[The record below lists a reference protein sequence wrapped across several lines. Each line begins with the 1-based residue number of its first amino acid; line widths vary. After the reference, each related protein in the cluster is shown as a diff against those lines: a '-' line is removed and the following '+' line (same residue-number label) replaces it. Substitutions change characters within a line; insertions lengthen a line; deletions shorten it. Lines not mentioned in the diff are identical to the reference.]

1 MKPAISVILLTTL
14 IGAAQGLF
22 LAYYSAELL
31 SLLLILPNDALGGA
45 GSAGIISLVLLVGGL
60 IASFFHLGHPERAWR
75 AATMWRTSWLS
86 REVIALPI
94 TMGLIF
100 VYSVLKLTGSNQV
113 IFNLGNGSQVELATV
128 VGFFAMVA
136 VFALFICTAMIYT
149 CLKFLRQWHSPLTVL
164 NFILMGCASGFVLA
178 SALSAYY
185 DPQVFGYISG
195 AAIVLSIAAL
205 ASRYASLVRNK
216 NLRSPSTLQSAIGIH
231 HPNIRQIA
239 QGAMGGSFNTRAFI
253 HTYGPAVVQLA
264 RRFFLIAGFIIPV
277 LLLFISSESS
287 VVICS
292 LAFLIQYAGLLAE
305 RWYFFIEAEHPQNVY
320 YQMIS

>member
-14 IGAAQGLF
+14 IGVAQGLF
-22 LAYYSAELL
+22 LAYYSAEVL
-31 SLLLILPNDALGGA
+31 SLLLILPNQVLV
-45 GSAGIISLVLLVGGL
+45 GSGCAGIISLVLLVGGL

-100 VYSVLKLTGSNQV
+100 IYSVLKLTGDHQ
-113 IFNLGNGSQVELATV
+113 IMFNLGNGNQVELATV
-128 VGFFAMVA
+128 VGFFAMIA
-136 VFALFICTAMIYT
+136 VFVLFICTAMIYT
-149 CLKFLRQWHSPLTVL
+149 CLKFLQEWHSPLTVL

-178 SALSAYY
+178 SALSAYH

-195 AAIVLSIAAL
+195 TAMVLSVAAL
-205 ASRYASLVRNK
+205 ASRYASLARNR
-216 NLRSPSTLQSAIGIH
+216 NLRSPSTLQTAIGIH

-277 LLLFISSESS
+277 LLLVISNESP
-287 VVICS
+287 VVICT
-292 LAFLIQYAGLLAE
+292 LAFLIQYTGLLAE
-305 RWYFFIEAEHPQNVY
+305 RWYFFIEAKHPQNLY

>member
-31 SLLLILPNDALGGA
+31 SLLLILPNGELTGS
-45 GSAGIISLVLLVGGL
+45 GSAGVISLILLVGGL

-100 VYSVLKLTGSNQV
+100 IYSVLKLTGDHQIMFV
-113 IFNLGNGSQVELATV
+113 LGNGSPVTLAAV
-128 VGFFAMVA
+128 VGFFAMIA

-164 NFILMGCASGFVLA
+164 NFFLMGCASGFVLA
-178 SALSAYY
+178 SAMSAYH
-185 DPQVFGYISG
+185 DPQIFGYVSG
-195 AAIVLSIAAL
+195 AAMVLSIAAL
-205 ASRYASLVRNK
+205 ISRYASLTRNK

-239 QGAMGGSFNTRAFI
+239 QGAMGGSYNTRAFI

-264 RRFFLIAGFIIPV
+264 RRFFLIAGFIVPV
-277 LLLFISSESS
+277 LLLAISNETS

>member
-31 SLLLILPNDALGGA
+31 TLLLILPNEPLS
-45 GSAGIISLVLLVGGL
+45 GSGCASILSLVLLVAGL

-94 TMGLIF
+94 AMGLIF
-100 VYSVLKLTGSNQV
+100 IYSVLKLTGDHQV
-113 IFNLGNGSQVELATV
+113 IFVLGNGSQVELATV
-128 VGFFAMVA
+128 VGFFASIA

-149 CLKFLRQWHSPLTVL
+149 CLKFLREWHSPLTVL

-178 SALSAYY
+178 SALSAVH
-185 DPQVFGYISG
+185 DPQVFAYISG
-195 AAIVLSIAAL
+195 TAVVLSIAAL
-205 ASRYASLVRNK
+205 ASRYASLIRNK
-216 NLRSPSTLQSAIGIH
+216 NLRSPSTLQTAIGIH

-253 HTYGPAVVQLA
+253 HTYGAAVVELA
-264 RRFFLIAGFIIPV
+264 RRFFLIAGFIIPA
-277 LLLFISSESS
+277 LLLMMSGEPS
-287 VVICS
+287 VAICA

-305 RWYFFIEAEHPQNVY
+305 RWYFFIEAKHPQNLY
-320 YQMIS
+320 YQMIT

>member
-14 IGAAQGLF
+14 IGVAQGLF

-31 SLLLILPNDALGGA
+31 SLLMILPSQELV
-45 GSAGIISLVLLVGGL
+45 GSSWAGITSLVLLVSGL

-94 TMGLIF
+94 TMGFIF
-100 VYSVLKLTGSNQV
+100 IYSVLKLMGNQQI
-113 IFNLGNGSQVELATV
+113 IFSLGNGNQLDLAAV
-128 VGFFAMVA
+128 VGFFAMFS

-149 CLKFLRQWHSPLTVL
+149 CLKFLQEWHSPLTVL
-164 NFILMGCASGFVLA
+164 NFVLMGCASGFVMA
-178 SALSAYY
+178 SAIAAYF
-185 DPQVFGYISG
+185 DPQIFGYVSS
-195 AAIVLSIAAL
+195 AAIMLSVAAL

-216 NLRSPSTLQSAIGIH
+216 NLRSPSTLQTAIGIH

-239 QGAMGGSFNTRAFI
+239 QGAMGGSYNTRAFI
-253 HTYGPAVVQLA
+253 HTYGPSVVQFA

-277 LLLFISSESS
+277 LLLLVSGEAP
-287 VVICS
+287 VVICC

-305 RWYFFIEAEHPQNVY
+305 RWYFFIEAKHPQNLY

>member
-14 IGAAQGLF
+14 IGVAQGLF

-31 SLLLILPNDALGGA
+31 SLLLILPNQALVGSGGA
-45 GSAGIISLVLLVGGL
+45 GVISFVLLVGGL

-94 TMGLIF
+94 AMGLIF
-100 VYSVLKLTGSNQV
+100 IYSVLKLTGNHQIMFS
-113 IFNLGNGSQVELATV
+113 LGNGSQVELATV
-128 VGFFAMVA
+128 IGFFAMFS
-136 VFALFICTAMIYT
+136 VFALFICTAMIYS
-149 CLKFLRQWHSPLTVL
+149 CIKFLQEWHSPLTVL

-178 SALSAYY
+178 SALAAYY
-185 DPQVFGYISG
+185 DPQIFGYISG
-195 AAIVLSIAAL
+195 AAIFLSVAAL
-205 ASRYASLVRNK
+205 ASRYASLMRNK

-253 HTYGPAVVQLA
+253 HTYGPAVVQLS
-264 RRFFLIAGFIIPV
+264 RRFFLIAGFIIPI
-277 LLLFISSESS
+277 LLLAISNESPIL
-287 VVICS
+287 ICS
-292 LAFLIQYAGLLAE
+292 LAFLIQYLGLLAE
-305 RWYFFIEAEHPQNVY
+305 RWYFFIEAKHPQNLY

>member
-14 IGAAQGLF
+14 IGVAQGLF
-22 LAYYSAELL
+22 LAYYSAEVL
-31 SLLLILPNDALGGA
+31 SLLLILPNEKLV
-45 GSAGIISLVLLVGGL
+45 GSGFSGIISLTLLVGGL

-94 TMGLIF
+94 TMGSIF
-100 VYSVLKLTGSNQV
+100 IYSVLKLTGNHHIV
-113 IFNLGNGSQVELATV
+113 FNLGNGNPVELATV
-128 VGFFAMVA
+128 VGFFAMIA

-149 CLKFLRQWHSPLTVL
+149 CLKFLQEWHSPLTVL
-164 NFILMGCASGFVLA
+164 NFVLMGCASGFVLA
-178 SALSAYY
+178 SVVSAYY
-185 DPQVFGYISG
+185 DPQIFGYISVT
-195 AAIVLSIAAL
+195 AMVLSVAAL
-205 ASRYASLVRNK
+205 ASRYASLVRNR

-253 HTYGPAVVQLA
+253 HAYGPSVVQFS
-264 RRFFLIAGFIIPV
+264 RRFFLIAGFIVPV
-277 LLLFISSESS
+277 LLLVVSSQAP
-287 VVICS
+287 VVICA

-305 RWYFFIEAEHPQNVY
+305 RWYFFIEAKHPQNLY

>member
-14 IGAAQGLF
+14 IGVAQGLF

-31 SLLLILPNDALGGA
+31 SLLLILPNQELV
-45 GSAGIISLVLLVGGL
+45 GSGFAGIISLVLLVGGL

-100 VYSVLKLTGSNQV
+100 IYSLLKLTGNDQ
-113 IFNLGNGSQVELATV
+113 IMFNLGNGNQVELATV
-128 VGFFAMVA
+128 VGFFAMIA

-149 CLKFLRQWHSPLTVL
+149 CLKFLREWHSPFTVS
-164 NFILMGCASGFVLA
+164 NFFLMGCASGFVLA
-178 SALSAYY
+178 SALAAYY
-185 DPQVFGYISG
+185 DPQIFGYISG
-195 AAIVLSIAAL
+195 TAMVFSVLAL
-205 ASRYASLVRNK
+205 ASRYASLGRNK
-216 NLRSPSTLQSAIGIH
+216 SLRSPSTLQTAIGIH
-231 HPNIRQIA
+231 HPNIRQLA
-239 QGAMGGSFNTRAFI
+239 QGAMGGSYNTRAFI

-264 RRFFLIAGFIIPV
+264 RRFFLIAGFIVPV
-277 LLLFISSESS
+277 LLLAISNESP
-287 VVICS
+287 VVICT
-292 LAFLIQYAGLLAE
+292 LAFLIQYMGLLAE
-305 RWYFFIEAEHPQNVY
+305 RWYFFIEAKHPQNLY

>member
-14 IGAAQGLF
+14 IGVAQGLF
-22 LAYYSAELL
+22 LAYYSAEVL
-31 SLLLILPNDALGGA
+31 SLLLILPNQASV
-45 GSAGIISLVLLVGGL
+45 GSGWAGIISIVLLVGGL

-100 VYSVLKLTGSNQV
+100 VYSVLKLTGDHQ
-113 IFNLGNGSQVELATV
+113 IMFNLGNGSQVELATV
-128 VGFFAMVA
+128 VGFFAMIA
-136 VFALFICTAMIYT
+136 VFALFICTAMIYS
-149 CLKFLRQWHSPLTVL
+149 CLKFLREWHSPLTVL
-164 NFILMGCASGFVLA
+164 NFVLMGCASGFVLA
-178 SALSAYY
+178 SALSAYH
-185 DPQVFGYISG
+185 DPQIFGYISG
-195 AAIVLSIAAL
+195 GAMVLSVAAL
-205 ASRYASLVRNK
+205 ASRYASLARNK
-216 NLRSPSTLQSAIGIH
+216 NLRSPSTLQTAIGVH

-253 HTYGPAVVQLA
+253 HTYGPSVVQFA

-277 LLLFISSESS
+277 LLLAMSSESP

-305 RWYFFIEAEHPQNVY
+305 RWYFFIEAKHPQNLY